1 MVTEERINRW
11 IERYEGN
18 GYLNGTILVADKE
31 NILLNKGFGMANWEH
46 KVRNKPTTK
55 FRIGSLTKAFT
66 ALAMYQ
72 LHQKKKLNINDCIGK
87 YLPNYP
93 QGENITIYHCL
104 TNTAGIPNYASF
116 PDFWST
122 QMRLPSSLN
131 ELINSFKSLE
141 LNFEPGSKFEYSNS
155 GYALLTSI
163 IEKVSDMSYGEYIQE
178 KICCPL
184 GMYNTGCDDG
194 IKVVP
199 NLATGYSFWENP
211 IHAAYTDLSFPLGA
225 YGLYSTTEDLFIWD
239 KALKSSQLLTR
250 ELTNKMFTS
259 NQDSY
264 ASGWMVSEILKRK
277 CVHHFGDIGGFFNDF
292 LRFVDEQVTIIF
304 LSNMA
309 VTPVMHLT
317 QEIAKLIFGENVS
330 LPLPVEPI
338 NFPNLECMT
347 GKYLIEN
354 DKNKFLEVTM
364 KQGELYL
371 TVPKR
376 YGVLYKFKL
385 VPVSDNSTRATFLTE
400 MVNEQLIFHYS
411 LSGKIENIEYKDFN
425 ETKYIAYKDLNNQ
438 HVF

>member
-1 MVTEERINRW
+1 MVTEDRIGRW

-46 KVRNKPTTK
+46 KVLNKPTTK

-66 ALAMYQ
+66 ALAIFL
-72 LHQKKKLNINDCIGK
+72 LHQKEKLNINDCIGK

-93 QGENITIYHCL
+93 QGEKITIYHCL
-104 TNTAGIPNYASF
+104 TNTSGIPNYTNF

-122 QMRLPSSLN
+122 TMRLPLTLN
-131 ELINSFKSLE
+131 QLINSFKHLE
-141 LNFEPGSKFEYSNS
+141 LNFEPGSRFEYSNS
-155 GYALLTSI
+155 GYALLTAI

-178 KICCPL
+178 KICRPL

-211 IHAAYTDLSFPLGA
+211 IHPAYTDLSFPLGA

-239 KALKSSQLLTR
+239 KALKSSQLLNR
-250 ELTNKMFTS
+250 ELTDKMFTS
-259 NQDSY
+259 NLGSY
-264 ASGWMVSEILKRK
+264 ASGWMVSVILKRK
-277 CVHHFGDIGGFFNDF
+277 CVHHFGDISGFFSDF
-292 LRFVDEQVTIIF
+292 LRFIDEQVTIIF

-309 VTPVMHLT
+309 VTPVTHLT
-317 QEIAKLIFGENVS
+317 QEIAKLIFEEKAS
-330 LPLPVEPI
+330 LPIPVEPI
-338 NFPNLECMT
+338 SLTNIESIK

-354 DKNKFLEVTM
+354 DKNKVLEITI

-385 VPVSDNSTRATFLTE
+385 ILVSHNSSKATFLTE

-411 LSGKIENIEYKDFN
+411 LSGEIENVEYKDFN
-425 ETKYIAYKDLNNQ
+425 ETKYIAYKDLIT
-438 HVF
+438 